1 MGDVWQPIG
10 HPSVTNNDEVDCL
23 EKKHFWPDVIASN
36 HPAKV
41 AAVEGGQGAVG
52 HVGHTRIPSSV
63 SALWVL
69 PPSFHASTKPLCSVQ
84 KCLKQT
90 SLPLGTRE
98 SYAAFCA
105 SSTARKALTGPQPAE
120 GKAESTVPYGR
131 KRFNHTHGHHRGPSE
146 NL

>member
-10 HPSVTNNDEVDCL
+10 HLSVTNNDEVDCL

-63 SALWVL
+63 SAL
-69 PPSFHASTKPLCSVQ
+69 
-84 KCLKQT
+84 
-90 SLPLGTRE
+90 
-98 SYAAFCA
+98 
-105 SSTARKALTGPQPAE
+105 
-120 GKAESTVPYGR
+120 
-131 KRFNHTHGHHRGPSE
+131 
-146 NL
+146 